1 MDIYLPIAG
10 IPINL
15 FTLLALGLAVGF
27 LSGMFGVGGGFLL
40 TPILIFIGIPPAIAV
55 GSGAN
60 QLVATSLSGLIAH
73 FRRGNVD
80 FKMGGVMLIGGAG
93 GSWLGIWIFGILR
106 KIGQIDLVI
115 SLSFVTFLLVV
126 GSLMG
131 AESVRAILRRRR
143 GPVRRKAHS
152 HGWIHGL
159 PFKMRFRKSK
169 LYVSALLPVTI
180 GFITGLFAAVMGVGG
195 GFLMIPAMIYILG
208 MTTSVVIGTSLLQI
222 IFVAGIATFLHA
234 LNNQTVDILLVLLL
248 SIGAVLGAELG
259 VRAGLKLR
267 AEYLRA
273 LLALVVLVVVVRLA
287 FLLVT
292 PPANEF
298 SIGIVELLR

>member
-106 KIGQIDLVI
+106 EIGQIDLVI

-159 PFKMRFRKSK
+159 PLKMRFRKSK

>member
-106 KIGQIDLVI
+106 EIGQIDLVI

-159 PFKMRFRKSK
+159 RPWPRDSSRSQI
-169 LYVSALLPVTI
+169 LLP
-180 GFITGLFAAVMGVGG
+180 
-195 GFLMIPAMIYILG
+195 
-208 MTTSVVIGTSLLQI
+208 
-222 IFVAGIATFLHA
+222 
-234 LNNQTVDILLVLLL
+234 
-248 SIGAVLGAELG
+248 AE
-259 VRAGLKLR
+259 
-267 AEYLRA
+267 
-273 LLALVVLVVVVRLA
+273 
-287 FLLVT
+287 
-292 PPANEF
+292 
-298 SIGIVELLR
+298 

>member
-1 MDIYLPIAG
+1 MDIYLPIAE

-15 FTLLALGLAVGF
+15 FALLALGLAVGF

-80 FKMGGVMLIGGAG
+80 FKMGGVMLIGGLG

-106 KIGQIDLVI
+106 EIGQIDLVI
-115 SLSFVTFLLVV
+115 SLSFATFLLVV
-126 GSLMG
+126 GGLMG

-169 LYVSALLPVTI
+169 LYVSALPPIAI

-208 MTTSVVIGTSLLQI
+208 MATSVVIGTSLLQI

-234 LNNQTVDILLVLLL
+234 INNQTVDILLVLLL
-248 SIGAVLGAELG
+248 SVGAVLGAELG
-259 VRAGLKLR
+259 VRMGLKLR
-267 AEYLRA
+267 AEHLRA
-273 LLALVVLVVVVRLA
+273 LLALVVLVVVARLV

-298 SIGIVELLR
+298 STGIVELLR